1 MPSKK
6 SNRKK
11 RSTKTR
17 AKTKA
22 KTKAKGVHR
31 KKALRRTKSAKRST
45 PTSSSTLNPG
55 VSARIHQGV
64 GLKEVPPSPD
74 AEGLS
79 TTEDVDSESVA
90 ELVDE
95 GQDFEAEVVSGVE
108 NARDPD
114 QSEVKTREVPEDD
127 VPEEY
132 RDYRETDN

>member
-1 MPSKK
+1 
-6 SNRKK
+6 
-11 RSTKTR
+11 
-17 AKTKA
+17 
-22 KTKAKGVHR
+22 
-31 KKALRRTKSAKRST
+31 
-45 PTSSSTLNPG
+45 